1 MRRAFVA
8 VAVLAPV
15 LALSQDPTPASTPV
29 PREGTV
35 SSVVFSSATLTAM
48 PLGKDRVQ
56 YSYESLGIS
65 TSPTGE
71 GLLHEASMRCMGGFH
86 RVNGAI
92 DDESGSCIFTRPD
105 GDQVFYVYK
114 ASGKPHV
121 RVTGTFTY
129 VGGTGKMEGIT
140 GGGEF
145 TRRTLPHAKE
155 GTSQSISKGKGQ
167 YRLP

>member
-1 MRRAFVA
+1 MGRAFVA

-15 LALSQDPTPASTPV
+15 LALSQDPAPASTPV

-35 SSVVFSSATLTAM
+35 SSVVFSSATLTSM

-65 TSPTGE
+65 TSATGE

-86 RVNGAI
+86 RANGAI
-92 DDESGSCIFTRPD
+92 DESGSCVFTRPD

-114 ASGKPHV
+114 A
-121 RVTGTFTY
+121 
-129 VGGTGKMEGIT
+129 
-140 GGGEF
+140 
-145 TRRTLPHAKE
+145 
-155 GTSQSISKGKGQ
+155 
-167 YRLP
+167 

>member
-1 MRRAFVA
+1 MRRAFGL
-8 VAVLAPV
+8 AVLLAPA
-15 LALSQDPTPASTPV
+15 LALSQNQAPASMPV

-35 SSVVFSSATLTAM
+35 SSILFSGATLTSM

-71 GLLHEASMRCMGGFH
+71 GLLHNATVRCMGGFH
-86 RVNGAI
+86 RVNDAV
-92 DDESGSCIFTRPD
+92 DESGSCIFTRPD

-114 ASGKPHV
+114 AAGKPHV
-121 RVTGTFTY
+121 GVKGTFAY

-145 TRRTLPHAKE
+145 TRRTLQHAKE
-155 GTSQSISKGKGQ
+155 GTSQSISEGTGK
-167 YRLP
+167 YKLP

>member
-1 MRRAFVA
+1 MRRTFGL
-8 VAVLAPV
+8 AVLLAPA
-15 LALSQDPTPASTPV
+15 LALSQTQPPAATPL

-35 SSVVFSSATLTAM
+35 SSIVFSSATLNAM

-65 TSPTGE
+65 TSQTGE
-71 GLLHEASMRCMGGFH
+71 GLLHNASMHCLGGFH
-86 RVNGAI
+86 RVNDAV

-114 ASGKPHV
+114 AAGKPHIGV
-121 RVTGTFTY
+121 KGTFTY

-145 TRRTLPHAKE
+145 TRVTLRHAKE
-155 GTSQSISKGKGQ
+155 GTTQSVSQGKGT
-167 YRLP
+167 YKLP